1 MEKIKFVMTDTD
13 PQVSALCR
21 HVLEEKGVSVT
32 VCEKNG
38 AKALEALLTIHPQA
52 VLLDAFMPEMDAIT
66 VKQRYEAQN
75 TSSIRT
81 TFFVTGAFQSEEI
94 EQELLDSGFSFF
106 FVKPF
111 DETVLVSRVLKAA
124 GNTALTVTEIL
135 HQIGVPAHIKGY
147 QFLRDAILL
156 TIADHGYINAVTK
169 RLYPE
174 IAKRNMT
181 TASRVERA
189 IRHAIEVAWDRGD
202 VDTLNSYFGYT
213 IHNLRGKPTNSEFI
227 AMISDKIRLDK
238 KRHA

>member
-81 TFFVTGAFQSEEI
+81 TFFVTG
-94 EQELLDSGFSFF
+94 
-106 FVKPF
+106 P
-111 DETVLVSRVLKAA
+111 SRVRRSSRSCW
-124 GNTALTVTEIL
+124 TADFRSSSSSRLTR
-135 HQIGVPAHIKGY
+135 PCWS
-147 QFLRDAILL
+147 
-156 TIADHGYINAVTK
+156 AVC
-169 RLYPE
+169 
-174 IAKRNMT
+174 
-181 TASRVERA
+181 
-189 IRHAIEVAWDRGD
+189 
-202 VDTLNSYFGYT
+202 
-213 IHNLRGKPTNSEFI
+213 
-227 AMISDKIRLDK
+227 
-238 KRHA
+238 